1 MTNKIHL
8 IYIRLN
14 LNIIRKQYAT
24 MLKMQKTTIES
35 EAKKTQAG
43 IGGFALLNEKADK
56 KEVTRIEDRIETQ
69 IADVKKDLKE
79 DIGEVKKRVDDIF
92 KIVSDK

>member
-1 MTNKIHL
+1 MPAQKNENNFTWKHL
-8 IYIRLN
+8 LA
-14 LNIIRKQYAT
+14 IISIISFVV
-24 MLKMQKTTIES
+24 TI
-35 EAKKTQAG
+35 
-43 IGGFALLNEKADK
+43 IVGGFALLNEKADK

-92 KIVSDK
+92 KIVSNK

>member
-1 MTNKIHL
+1 MSAQKNENNFTWKHL
-8 IYIRLN
+8 LA
-14 LNIIRKQYAT
+14 IISIISFVV
-24 MLKMQKTTIES
+24 TI
-35 EAKKTQAG
+35 
-43 IGGFALLNEKADK
+43 IVGGFALLNEKADK

-79 DIGEVKKRVDDIF
+79 DIGEVKRRVDDIF

>member
-1 MTNKIHL
+1 MPAQKNENNFTWKHL
-8 IYIRLN
+8 LT
-14 LNIIRKQYAT
+14 IISIISFVV
-24 MLKMQKTTIES
+24 TI
-35 EAKKTQAG
+35 
-43 IGGFALLNEKADK
+43 IVGGFALLNAKADK

>member
-1 MTNKIHL
+1 MPAQKNENNFTWKHL
-8 IYIRLN
+8 LA
-14 LNIIRKQYAT
+14 IISIISFVV
-24 MLKMQKTTIES
+24 TI
-35 EAKKTQAG
+35 
-43 IGGFALLNEKADK
+43 IVGGFALLNEKADK

>member
-1 MTNKIHL
+1 MPAQKNENNFTWKHL
-8 IYIRLN
+8 LA
-14 LNIIRKQYAT
+14 IISIISFVV
-24 MLKMQKTTIES
+24 TI
-35 EAKKTQAG
+35 
-43 IGGFALLNEKADK
+43 IVGGFALLNEKADK

-69 IADVKKDLKE
+69 IVDVKKDLKE

>member
-1 MTNKIHL
+1 MPAQKNENNFTWKHL
-8 IYIRLN
+8 LV
-14 LNIIRKQYAT
+14 IISIIGFVV
-24 MLKMQKTTIES
+24 TI
-35 EAKKTQAG
+35 
-43 IGGFALLNEKADK
+43 IVGGFALLNEKADK

>member
-1 MTNKIHL
+1 MPAQKNENNFTWKHL
-8 IYIRLN
+8 LA
-14 LNIIRKQYAT
+14 IISIIGFVV
-24 MLKMQKTTIES
+24 TI
-35 EAKKTQAG
+35 
-43 IGGFALLNEKADK
+43 IVGGFALLNEKADK